1 MKKNLFLIIM
11 VCMHLILVAQPSK
24 MQKPLIILDTDM
36 GSSTDDVAALKK
48 LCLYVKEGKCTLLGV
63 NCDRKGDY
71 NAQMIKV
78 MLSYYGCGS
87 VPIGIERSYPDSY
100 SSPHIFI
107 DYCDRMHWDTIT
119 KDWTPISVWSNKV
132 YRKCNPDTLPDGYDL
147 YCELLR
153 KADDHSVTIISIGF
167 MTTLCRLLSTPEGI
181 DLVSRKV
188 DKIYIMGAKFKQNP
202 DSYNSKLGYNLGK
215 LGGKTASVSPIYAA
229 TVFQNLSDCVN
240 LIFSPD
246 TVGESLGRYEI
257 HEVLRDLKFDT
268 LDPMY
273 QIYSK
278 WHVDDNQ
285 YMWDVIPVIA
295 CVDGDYDN
303 QLGLTLSEAGRV
315 HVNLN
320 TCKEKADDEWTDN
333 SRIVFSPNS
342 SGNVR
347 FLIIKDPKRPGFK
360 EWFNL

>member
-1 MKKNLFLIIM
+1 
-11 VCMHLILVAQPSK
+11 
-24 MQKPLIILDTDM
+24 M

-48 LCLYVKEGKCTLLGV
+48 LCLYVKAGKCTLLGV
-63 NCDRKGDY
+63 NCDREGDW

-87 VPIGIERSYPDSY
+87 VPIGLERTYPD

-107 DYCDRMHWDTIT
+107 DYCDREKWDTIK
-119 KDWTPISVWSNKV
+119 KDWTPKSVWSNKD
-132 YRKCNPDTLPDGYDL
+132 YQKCNPDSLLDGYDF

-167 MTTLCRLLSTPEGI
+167 MTTLSRLLSTPEGI
-181 DLVSRKV
+181 DLVTKKV
-188 DKIYIMGAKFKQNP
+188 NKIYVMGGKFKQ
-202 DSYNSKLGYNLGK
+202 DSASNNSKLGYNLGK
-215 LGGKTASVSPIYAA
+215 LGGGKPSVSPIYAA
-229 TVFQNLSDCVN
+229 VVFQNLPDCVN
-240 LIFSPD
+240 VIFSPD
-246 TVGESLGRYEI
+246 AVGESLGRYEI
-257 HEVLRDLKFDT
+257 HEVLRDLKSDT

-273 QIYSK
+273 QIYNN

-295 CVDGDYDN
+295 CIDGDYN
-303 QLGLTLSEAGRV
+303 NHLGLSLSEAGRV

-320 TCKEKADDEWTDN
+320 MYKENADAEWTDI

-347 FLIIKDPKRPGFK
+347 FQIIKNPKRPVFK
-360 EWFNL
+360 KWFGL